1 MRRTPL
7 RLAASAAVVVATP
20 GALQGQGFQVN
31 EHGTCVMARA
41 GTGVASACRDGS
53 AIYFNPAG
61 IAGMSGI
68 TVSGGATLIIAQGTF
83 TDDATG
89 QSTSLDNKPIPVL
102 HAYVVY
108 PITDQLTAGFG
119 TFVPYGLG
127 TSWPIDFEGRFS
139 SYDADLRS
147 IYLQPTL
154 AYQINDRIAI
164 GAGFDFVIGFLELNR
179 RLDLSTQPAPA
190 PAPVGT
196 TLGQL
201 GIPFHTEF
209 ADAKLRAT
217 GATGIGGNFGIW
229 VRPIDRLSFG
239 VRYLTR
245 VKLDYTGTATFEPV
259 PTGII
264 LPAGNPFMVPGGT
277 PLDAVVMGA
286 FSAGAPLADGDVTA
300 TIWMPDQLIA
310 GVAVDVTSSLK
321 LLADWQWVNWSVF
334 DVLVAEFS
342 NAMTPTLTLEEA
354 YEDTHGFR
362 FGFDWAAND
371 QWNIR
376 GGYLHHQGAS
386 PPQTVTPL
394 LPEGTRN
401 EVTAGV
407 GIKLSEKFTV
417 DLAYQYILQ
426 NDRRGRVREV
436 PAGTPP
442 SQVVTDINS
451 GLYQSHAHLLGAT
464 FTVRF

>member
-1 MRRTPL
+1 MQRTLL
-7 RLAASAAVVVATP
+7 RLVASAAVVVAMP

-154 AYQINDRIAI
+154 AYKINDHFAI
-164 GAGFDFVIGFLELNR
+164 GAGFDFVIGSLELNR
-179 RLDLSTQPAPA
+179 RVDLSE
-190 PAPVGT
+190 APVPGLPAGT
-196 TLGQL
+196 TFGQL

-209 ADAKLRAT
+209 ADTKLRAT

-245 VKLDYTGTATFEPV
+245 VKLDYDGTATFDPV
-259 PTGII
+259 STGIT

-277 PLDAVVMGA
+277 PLDDVVMAA
-286 FSAGAPLADGDVTA
+286 FSAGAPLADGDVTT
-300 TIWMPDQLIA
+300 TIRMPDQVVA

-342 NAMTPTLTLEEA
+342 NATTPALELEQA

-362 FGFDWAAND
+362 FGFDWTANE

-376 GGYLHHQGAS
+376 GGYLHHQGAA

-394 LPEGTRN
+394 LPEGARN
-401 EVTAGV
+401 EVTGGF

-426 NDRRGRVREV
+426 DDRRGRVREV
-436 PAGTPP
+436 PPGT
-442 SQVVTDINS
+442 SADQVVSDINS
-451 GLYQSHAHLLGAT
+451 GLYKSHAHLLGAT
-464 FTVRF
+464 FTTRF